1 MSQNELEL
9 VEHSIIEMEAE
20 AGMDR
25 NAALAGMRYD
35 FIESV
40 CADTVI
46 KCEESKEHI
55 RSVKI
60 DSILTHKYFA
70 IPIFILVMFLVFF
83 LTFNVFG
90 AVLSDLLSM
99 LIDDITALVDKG
111 LTAYG
116 INPVVHSLVID
127 GIFAGVGSVLSFLP
141 IIVVLFFFL
150 SVLEDTGYMARIA
163 FVMDKLL
170 RKIGLSGRSIV
181 PLLVGF
187 GCTVP
192 AVMASRTLSSE
203 RDRRMTI
210 MLTPFMSCS
219 AKIPIYAVFAAAFF
233 QKYAALVMIGMYLT
247 GIIIGII
254 VALIFDRTV
263 FRGKPIPFVMEL
275 PNYRFP
281 SAKSVLLLMWIRR
294 KTSCS
299 VLSPLF
305 SWQRLSS
312 GSSRASTA
320 V

>member
-1 MSQNELEL
+1 MR
-9 VEHSIIEMEAE
+9 
-20 AGMDR
+20 AGR
-25 NAALAGMRYD
+25 QRYD

-150 SVLEDTGYMARIA
+150 SILEDTGYMARIA

-210 MLTPFMSCS
+210 MLTP
-219 AKIPIYAVFAAAFF
+219 
-233 QKYAALVMIGMYLT
+233 L
-247 GIIIGII
+247 
-254 VALIFDRTV
+254 
-263 FRGKPIPFVMEL
+263 
-275 PNYRFP
+275 
-281 SAKSVLLLMWIRR
+281 
-294 KTSCS
+294 
-299 VLSPLF
+299 
-305 SWQRLSS
+305 
-312 GSSRASTA
+312 
-320 V
+320 